1 MSRRQTMPK
10 QWLIIA
16 DRTDWRTI
24 RRLPRKA
31 GVFVLGSLTAAE
43 DRRLRNIARL
53 RGLRVEFETARA
65 AARAHNIREVKQAR
79 LRRVPFILLSPI
91 YLTATHPDW
100 RPIPR
105 MRAAALARLADR
117 RAIALG
123 GMNHRRFAKIAPLG
137 FIGWAGI
144 SAFKT

>member
-16 DRTDWRTI
+16 DRPDWRTVQ
-24 RRLPRKA
+24 RLPRKA
-31 GVFVLGSLTAAE
+31 GVLVLGSLTAAE

-53 RGLRVEFETARA
+53 RGLRIEYETIQT
-65 AARAHNIREVKQAR
+65 AARVHDMRE
-79 LRRVPFILLSPI
+79 LRSAVLQRAPLILLSPI
-91 YLTATHPDW
+91 HSTQSHPDW

-105 MRAAALARLADR
+105 MRAATLAGLTRR

-123 GMNHRRFAKIAPLG
+123 GMNQQRFAKIAPLG